1 MPPRPR
7 SWWFRTTV
15 AAGGRLGAGLLRVLG
30 ATWRVRL
37 AGHPDPVTGGVPAV
51 GALWHGTLFPAAWR
65 YRDAGIAIPVSRS
78 RDGDRIVA
86 VLDRL
91 GYGPA
96 PRGSSSHGGPA
107 ALAGAI
113 RAAEEGRVIGVL
125 CDGPRGPARRCKP
138 GVLAIARATGLPL
151 YPVAVAARPAIRFAS
166 WDRTL
171 LPLPFAR
178 VLFAGG
184 APLAIPASATREN
197 LEALRHQLDQELSR
211 LHALADAE
219 LRRGPAR
226 TD

>member
-1 MPPRPR
+1 MARPR
-7 SWWFRTTV
+7 TWWFRLTV
-15 AAGGRLGAGLLRVLG
+15 AVGGWLAAWTLRALG
-30 ATWRVRL
+30 ATWRVRQIAEDDPL
-37 AGHPDPVTGGVPAV
+37 ARGEPAI
-51 GALWHGTLFPAAWR
+51 GALWHRDLFPAAWR
-65 YRDAGIAIPVSRS
+65 FRDLGAAIPVSRS

-96 PRGSSSHGGPA
+96 PRGSSSRGGPA

-151 YPVAVAARPAIRFAS
+151 YPVAVAARPAIRFPS
-166 WDRTL
+166 WDRTI

-178 VLFAGG
+178 VLFTGG
-184 APLAIPASATREN
+184 TPIHIPQTATRDD
-197 LEALRHQLDQELSR
+197 LESLR
-211 LHALADAE
+211 LHLERELDRLEELAHSS
-219 LRRGPAR
+219 L
-226 TD
+226 

>member
-1 MPPRPR
+1 MARPR
-7 SWWFRTTV
+7 TWWFRLTV
-15 AAGGRLGAGLLRVLG
+15 ALGGGIGAWTLRALG
-30 ATWRVRL
+30 ATWRVRQIAVDDPL
-37 AGHPDPVTGGVPAV
+37 ARRAPAV
-51 GALWHGTLFPAAWR
+51 GALWHEGLFPAAWR
-65 YRDAGIAIPVSRS
+65 FRDLGAAIPVSRS

-96 PRGSSSHGGPA
+96 PRGSSSRGGPA

-113 RAAEEGRVIGVL
+113 RAAGEGRVIGVL

-151 YPVAVAARPAIRFAS
+151 YPIGVAARPAIRFGS

-178 VLFAGG
+178 VLFTGG
-184 APLAIPASATREN
+184 APLEVPASATRED
-197 LEALRHQLDQELSR
+197 LEALRQHLEQELTR
-211 LHALADAE
+211 LQALAEAE
-219 LRRGPAR
+219 L
-226 TD
+226 